1 MNQSSANVVPTGP
14 TPAGPTTGTTPAPA
28 SANDPRGVLA
38 ACIAVSV
45 WGLGPI
51 FVRQVSSDGLTT
63 GMWRLWMAMPL
74 MHGFAFATRQRVT
87 AHVWRVAL
95 VPGILF
101 GLDVAANF
109 SAYKLTSIANASLIP
124 ALQPLLVLVMAW
136 PLCGERV
143 AARTWAIA
151 TIALGGIVAIV
162 LGGDAGG
169 SASTKGDLLAVFVL
183 LSWTVYFA
191 WMQKLRSQGVPAW
204 PLITAVMSIAAL
216 TITPIALI
224 GRSGNLPTA
233 TDHLWILATVI
244 GPGMAGHGL
253 MTWAQRHLS
262 LTTASLLTLA
272 TPAISTVLAWI
283 VFDQTLS
290 AIQVAGTVAV
300 LAALAEIVRASQSRA
315 TSAAVEE

>member
-1 MNQSSANVVPTGP
+1 MNKTAPQGGHTESPPG
-14 TPAGPTTGTTPAPA
+14 AGQG
-28 SANDPRGVLA
+28 NDPRGVLA

-63 GMWRLWMAMPL
+63 GMWRLWMAVPI
-74 MHGFAFATRQRVT
+74 MHTVAMLTNQRVT
-87 AHVWRVAL
+87 QAVWRAAL
-95 VPGILF
+95 FPGFLF
-101 GLDVAANF
+101 GVDVAANF

-136 PLCGERV
+136 PLFGEKV
-143 AARTWAIA
+143 TARTWVFS
-151 TIALGGIVAIV
+151 TIALGGIFAIV

-169 SASTKGDLLAVFVL
+169 SASRTGDLLSVFVL
-183 LSWTVYFA
+183 LCWTVYFA
-191 WMQKLRSQGVPAW
+191 QMQKLRSQGIPAW
-204 PLITAVMSIAAL
+204 PLITAVMSVAAVV
-216 TITPIALI
+216 ITPIALI

-244 GPGMAGHGL
+244 GPGMTGHGL
-253 MTWAQRHLS
+253 MTWAQRHLT

-283 VFDQTLS
+283 VFGQSLS
-290 AIQVAGTVAV
+290 TMQILGTAAV
-300 LAALAEIVRASQSRA
+300 LGALTEIVRTSASRP